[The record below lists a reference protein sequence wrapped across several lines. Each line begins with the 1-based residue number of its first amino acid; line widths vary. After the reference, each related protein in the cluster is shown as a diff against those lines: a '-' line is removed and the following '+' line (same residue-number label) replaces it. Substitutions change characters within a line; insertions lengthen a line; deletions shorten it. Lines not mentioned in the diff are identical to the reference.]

1 MQIWTFMSTKLNLVW
16 IFDQLFQDYWNSATR
31 HKHRLSYVQQI
42 HLLFPS
48 MYLVPLLNFIY
59 ANWTDTT
66 RRYVENSEK
75 KIKGYFF
82 LLFYI
87 PYMWYFCFFI
97 QRRFFSRITF
107 PSNVPQQTQLQFL
120 KIGQNVNFCICLG
133 LRYTA
138 PREWFKNVRM

>member
-1 MQIWTFMSTKLNLVW
+1 MGCSKMSNIMK
-16 IFDQLFQDYWNSATR
+16 FELFFIELLRRNFGR
-31 HKHRLSYVQQI
+31 FFFPHP
-42 HLLFPS
+42 LLFPS

-59 ANWTDTT
+59 ANWADTT
-66 RRYVENSEK
+66 RGYVENSEK
-75 KIKGYFF
+75 RSKDIF

-138 PREWFKNVRM
+138 LREWFKNVRM